1 MLSPNYA
8 GLLRVLYDWQ
18 TIITGG
24 LAILAALI
32 GGGMT
37 YRAGVIQAKA
47 TRKAANEQIAAA
59 ARKDRL
65 QARGIAVAIYSDIL
79 ELKIIIEKSR
89 TRIIEITRS
98 FSGELPG
105 QNISALV
112 QEVGSIEM
120 PRMLN
125 SNIDLLFML
134 SEPAGPACLQ
144 LVSLLF
150 QYDALVKDITS
161 RIVTRNADEWAEKD
175 IRHLE
180 EHLTSLEEVVTKCK
194 NEVQAITTGA
204 GE

>member
-1 MLSPNYA
+1 MASTNYA

-32 GGGMT
+32 GGGMA

-47 TRKAANEQIAAA
+47 TQKAANEQIGAT
-59 ARKDRL
+59 ARRDRL

-79 ELKIIIEKSR
+79 ELAVTIEK
-89 TRIIEITRS
+89 TRMRVDEITRS
-98 FSGELPG
+98 FSDRLPG
-105 QNISALV
+105 QNIAARL
-112 QEVGSIEM
+112 QEAGSIEI

-134 SEPAGPACLQ
+134 REPAGSACIQ
-144 LVSLLF
+144 LVTSLF
-150 QYDALVKDITS
+150 QYDALVRDITS
-161 RIVTRNADEWAEKD
+161 RIMTRNADEWAEKD
-175 IRHLE
+175 IQPLE
-180 EHLTSLEEVVTKCK
+180 EHLTSLGEIVIKCRDEVRL
-194 NEVQAITTGA
+194 ITMGS

>member
-1 MLSPNYA
+1 MALSNYA

-47 TRKAANEQIAAA
+47 TQKAANEQIAAA

-79 ELKIIIEKSR
+79 ELIIIIEKSR
-89 TRIIEITRS
+89 SRINEITRS
-98 FSGELPG
+98 FSGRLHG
-105 QNISALV
+105 QNITALV

-125 SNIDLLFML
+125 SNIDLLYML
-134 SEPAGPACLQ
+134 GEPAGTSCLQ
-144 LVSLLF
+144 LVSFVF
-150 QYDALVKDITS
+150 QYDALVRDIAS
-161 RIVTRNADEWAEKD
+161 RIVTQGANEWAETD
-175 IRHLE
+175 VRHLDE
-180 EHLTSLEEVVTKCK
+180 ELTSLGQLVTKCK
-194 NEVQAITTGA
+194 DEVQPITTRSEA
-204 GE
+204 

>member
-1 MLSPNYA
+1 MSSPNYA
-8 GLLRVLYDWQ
+8 GLLSVLYDWQ

-37 YRAGVIQAKA
+37 CRAGVIQAKA

-65 QARGIAVAIYSDIL
+65 QARGVAVAIYSDIL

-89 TRIIEITRS
+89 THINEITRS
-98 FSGELPG
+98 LSEELPG
-105 QNISALV
+105 QNIAALV

-150 QYDALVKDITS
+150 QYDALVRDITS

-180 EHLTSLEEVVTKCK
+180 EHLTSLEEAVTKCK
-194 NEVQAITTGA
+194 NEVHEITTGS

>member
-1 MLSPNYA
+1 
-8 GLLRVLYDWQ
+8 
-18 TIITGG
+18 
-24 LAILAALI
+24 
-32 GGGMT
+32 MT

-79 ELKIIIEKSR
+79 ELKIIIKKSR

-125 SNIDLLFML
+125 SNIDLLFM
-134 SEPAGPACLQ
+134 
-144 LVSLLF
+144 
-150 QYDALVKDITS
+150 
-161 RIVTRNADEWAEKD
+161 
-175 IRHLE
+175 
-180 EHLTSLEEVVTKCK
+180 
-194 NEVQAITTGA
+194 
-204 GE
+204 